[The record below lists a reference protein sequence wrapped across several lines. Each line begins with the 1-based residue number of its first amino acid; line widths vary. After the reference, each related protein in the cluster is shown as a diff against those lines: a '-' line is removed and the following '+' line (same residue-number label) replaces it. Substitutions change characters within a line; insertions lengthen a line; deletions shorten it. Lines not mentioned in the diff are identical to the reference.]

1 MKNLSQLHKK
11 YIAAAALLLLAAFMG
26 LACFVWGGQIIGFV
40 SDGEKFR
47 RWVNSGGR
55 WAKAGFVLMMAFQI
69 VLAFIPGEPLEIGAG
84 YAFGVGWGTVLCLA
98 GSLLGSV
105 IVFAA
110 VRVLGRRL
118 VYLFFKKEDVDRLSF
133 LQDEKRL
140 NMIIFTLFLIPGT
153 PKDIMSYFV
162 GLSKMKLGSW
172 IFISTFA
179 RFPSIITSTAGGS
192 LAGSGNYIFAAAVF
206 ALTAAAAAAGMAFY
220 TKTVGRR

>member
-1 MKNLSQLHKK
+1 MKNLSQLQKK
-11 YIAAAALLLLAAFMG
+11 YMAAAALLLLAILMG
-26 LACFVWGGQIIGFV
+26 LACFVWGRQIIGFV
-40 SDGEKFR
+40 SDGVKFR
-47 RWVNSGGR
+47 RWVESGGR
-55 WAKAGFVLMMAFQI
+55 WAKAGFVLIMALQI

-84 YAFGVGWGTVLCLA
+84 YAFGVGWGTALCLA

-105 IVFAA
+105 AVFAA
-110 VRVLGRRL
+110 VRLLGRRL

-153 PKDIMSYFV
+153 PKDVMSYFV

-192 LAGSGNYIFAAAVF
+192 LAGSGNYMFAVVVF

-220 TKTVGRR
+220 AKTVGRH

>member
-1 MKNLSQLHKK
+1 MKNLSQLQKK
-11 YIAAAALLLLAAFMG
+11 YIGAAVLVLLAVFMG
-26 LACFVWGGQIIGFV
+26 LACLLWGRQIVRFV

-47 RWVNSGGR
+47 RWADSGGR
-55 WAKAGFVLMMAFQI
+55 WAKAGFVLIMALQI

-84 YAFGVGWGTVLCLA
+84 YAFGVGWGTALCLA

-105 IVFAA
+105 AVFAA

-118 VYLFFKKEDVDRLSF
+118 VYLFFKKEDVDKLSF

-140 NMIIFTLFLIPGT
+140 NIAVFTLFLIPGT

-162 GLSKMKLGSW
+162 GLSKMKLRSW
-172 IFISTFA
+172 MFISTFA

-192 LAGSGNYIFAAAVF
+192 LACSGNYMFAIAVF
-206 ALTAAAAAAGMAFY
+206 ALTAAAAAAGLAFY
-220 TKTVGRR
+220 TKFVNRH

>member
-1 MKNLSQLHKK
+1 MKNLSELQKK
-11 YIAAAALLLLAAFMG
+11 YIGAALLVLLAVFMG
-26 LACFVWGGQIIGFV
+26 LACFAWGGQIVRFV

-47 RWVNSGGR
+47 RWVDSGGR
-55 WAKAGFVLMMAFQI
+55 WAKAAFVLIMALQI

-84 YAFGVGWGTVLCLA
+84 YAFGVGWGTALCLA

-105 IVFAA
+105 AVFAA

-118 VYLFFKKEDVDRLSF
+118 VYLFFKKEDVDKLSF

-140 NMIIFTLFLIPGT
+140 NIAVFTLFLIPGT

-162 GLSKMKLGSW
+162 GLSKMKLRSW
-172 IFISTFA
+172 MFISTFA

-192 LAGSGNYIFAAAVF
+192 LAGSGNYMFAIAVF
-206 ALTAAAAAAGMAFY
+206 ALTAAAAAAGLAFY
-220 TKTVGRR
+220 TKFVNRH